1 MKDDFFDELTDGEPL
16 LCSLIQMSIIE
27 SLLKISPLSEI
38 EKSEIYKDIET
49 YSEEEAEKIIKYL
62 NKDAVE
68 TDVRKQ
74 WEKMFQKK

>member
-1 MKDDFFDELTDGEPL
+1 VKDDFFDELTDGEPL

>member
-62 NKDAVE
+62 KKDAVE

>member
-49 YSEEEAEKIIKYL
+49 YSEEEAEKIIKY
-62 NKDAVE
+62 
-68 TDVRKQ
+68 
-74 WEKMFQKK
+74 